1 MPELSPYLLLG
12 RKQAIKQWL
21 KSLRARFTATARPS
35 FMIIGAQKSGTTALA
50 RMLCE
55 HPQLFRGQFKELH
68 YFSNDSWYGPN
79 TLHQYHSF
87 FPASPPPGAKYLDAT
102 PMYLYHP
109 EVAQRLRLYNPE
121 LKLIVLLREPASRAL
136 SAWKMCH
143 HKFQD
148 GPLSFLEDS
157 RPFSD
162 AIDEELR
169 GNLDDFSPAT
179 AHHDYVKRGMYEKQL
194 AKYFE
199 CFPKEQ
205 MLIINS
211 DSLRTDPQPVINDLL
226 SFLNVDHYDLPVRV
240 ANVGIEL
247 NQDFGEN
254 IQRLRDFYVPYNEA
268 LFQKIGASWDW

>member
-1 MPELSPYLLLG
+1 
-12 RKQAIKQWL
+12 
-21 KSLRARFTATARPS
+21 
-35 FMIIGAQKSGTTALA
+35 
-50 RMLCE
+50 
-55 HPQLFRGQFKELH
+55 
-68 YFSNDSWYGPN
+68 
-79 TLHQYHSF
+79 
-87 FPASPPPGAKYLDAT
+87 
-102 PMYLYHP
+102 MYLYHP

-205 MLIINS
+205 MLIINI

-226 SFLNVDHYDLPVRV
+226 SFLNVDHYDFPVRV